1 MARTTPKQMF
11 DHTLDAPKG
20 WFHMAALDFP
30 AKLSSEVTIDAYAG
44 RCVHLNADGEFE
56 MGCVGDQMPIF
67 LLQNSYDADVDNYG
81 GTYWYPI
88 GPTGTIN
95 GLVGKGAYMLE
106 TTEFDPDQ
114 EYAPNDPL
122 RAIASN
128 SNQTTGGRL
137 TNQGVVKV
145 ASGTPAAATAVVG
158 HVAIPPRKRQSDR
171 KKVLC
176 FWPGH
181 HPGAAGL

>member
-1 MARTTPKQMF
+1 MPNPRQMF

-30 AKLSSEVTIDAYAG
+30 AKLSADVSITAYAG

-56 MGCVGDQMPIF
+56 MGVVGDQMGIF
-67 LLQNSYDADVDNYG
+67 LLQNSDDSDVSNSG
-81 GTYWYPI
+81 GTLWYPI

-95 GLVGKGAYMLE
+95 GLVATGAYMLE

-114 EYAPNDPL
+114 DYLPNEHL

-145 ASGTPAAATAVVG
+145 ASASAATATAVVG
-158 HVAIPPRKRQSDR
+158 VVAIPPRKRQSDR
-171 KKVLC
+171 HEVLA
-176 FWPGH
+176 FWPIYL
-181 HPGAAGL
+181 PGATGL